1 MGDSDMLNLGFF
13 YSRKDGLPEGILKM
27 ALFYIR
33 P

>member
-1 MGDSDMLNLGFF
+1 MLNLGFF
-13 YSRKDGLPEGILKM
+13 HSRKDGLPEGIMKM